1 MPWGFFA
8 LLVLLLG
15 MKGALGW
22 RELAI
27 SYLLKIEGNEM
38 LKTWLETMK
47 EKIVTRQEELETVRD
62 GVVAREQGYLMVISA
77 VKERKM
83 NLPLTLLLRCIML
96 APSSSLSSSH
106 VLASS
111 CCI

>member
-8 LLVLLLG
+8 LLVLLMG
-15 MKGALGW
+15 MKGSLGW

-47 EKIVTRQEELETVRD
+47 EKIVTTQEDL
-62 GVVAREQGYLMVISA
+62 VVAREQGSLMVISA
-77 VKERKM
+77 VKQRKM

-111 CCI
+111 CCL